1 MNKAQRITVWI
12 ACVAIFA
19 VNFPEI
25 FPHYYK
31 GVQRPVGSEIVSVY
45 VPNSDSSA
53 VTVAITNPRNNFAD
67 TGQRV
72 AVYLRNNYRPVEIPH
87 APRLTIALLLCFAI
101 IYAIISRVSSKQPS
115 SSTSQ

>member
-19 VNFPEI
+19 VNFPQI
-25 FPHYYK
+25 LPHYYY

-45 VPNSDSSA
+45 VPDPDSSA
-53 VTVAITNPRNNFAD
+53 LTVAVTNPRNNFAD

-72 AVYLRNNYRPVEIPH
+72 AVYLRTNYRAVEVPRG
-87 APRLTIALLLCFAI
+87 PRLTIALLLCFAI
-101 IYAIISRVSSKQPS
+101 LYAIVSRVSIKQPS
-115 SSTSQ
+115 SSTPQ